1 MARVI
6 GHDEI
11 ERAVAIAQEAG
22 GLILTYLA
30 GDRMET
36 REKGE
41 KDVVTAADTA
51 SEALIKRRLQEQFPG
66 DGVVAEEGTEEPGT
80 TGRRWFIDPVDGTVN
95 FAHRM
100 PVWCVSMSLFEHDRP
115 VLGVIYDPLREETF
129 TAARGS
135 GAFLNGSRVATSGVS
150 DMGQAFVHHTIDF
163 HQGTLQRGL
172 QDIQILAP
180 RVYRTR
186 NIGSA
191 ALALAYVACGRFDAM
206 VHRFA
211 HTWDYGAGVLLVEEA
226 GGAVT
231 QFDGGPYS
239 VETTDLVAAAT
250 GTLQAEIR
258 TAVRDLSSSGLE

>member
-1 MARVI
+1 MTRVI
-6 GHDEI
+6 QNDEI
-11 ERAVAIAQEAG
+11 DRAVAIAQEAG
-22 GLILTYLA
+22 RLVLTYLQ
-30 GDRMET
+30 GDRMQA

-51 SEALIKRRLQEQFPG
+51 SEELIKHRLQNMFPG
-66 DGVVAEEGTEEPGT
+66 DGVVAEEGTNEPAS

-95 FAHRM
+95 FAHHM
-100 PVWCVSMSLFEHDRP
+100 PVWCVSMSLFEQDQP
-115 VLGVIYDPLREETF
+115 VLGVIHDPLRRETF

-135 GAFLNGSRVATSGVS
+135 GAYLNGSRVSSSHVS
-150 DMGQAFVHHTIDF
+150 DLGEAFVHHTIDF
-163 HQGTLQRGL
+163 NHGTMHVGL
-172 QDIQILAP
+172 RDIQALAP

-226 GGAVT
+226 GGVVT
-231 QFDGGPYS
+231 QTNGDPYT

-250 GTLQAEIR
+250 DALQAEIR
-258 TAVRDLSSSGLE
+258 GTIRNPSRSGLQ